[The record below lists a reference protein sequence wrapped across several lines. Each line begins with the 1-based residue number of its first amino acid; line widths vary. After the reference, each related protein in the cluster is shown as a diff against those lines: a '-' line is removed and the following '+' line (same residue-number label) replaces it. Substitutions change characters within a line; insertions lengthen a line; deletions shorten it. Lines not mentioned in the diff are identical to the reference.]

1 MDNMIE
7 GRRYK
12 AEPAP
17 INKSLEMHYKEE
29 IKRLEAINQELKTD
43 LNEAKVEIERL
54 NFKIRLK
61 DTEIEA
67 LVKAMAGGEK

>member
-29 IKRLEAINQELKTD
+29 IKRLEATIEELREA

-54 NFKIRLK
+54 NFRIRLK
-61 DTEIEA
+61 DIEIDA
-67 LVKAMAGGEK
+67 LVTSMAGGVE